1 MRLYIVQHGDSV
13 AKEIDPNRPL
23 SDRGRADIQR
33 LAEWLSSTN
42 VKIAQILHSGKTRAI
57 ETAEILRPLLKSP
70 SQIYEGQGLAPNDS
84 PEAFLHQLRGSE
96 KDTLVACHMPFVART
111 VSQALA
117 GAPDRQLVE
126 FVPGS
131 VAGIERGDGASW
143 RLFMFAR
150 PEFFNRGG
158 ISQAVY

>member
-13 AKEIDPNRPL
+13 PKNIDPDRPL

-33 LAEWLSSTN
+33 LTEWLSSHN
-42 VKIAQILHSGKTRAI
+42 VQIVQILHSGKTRAK
-57 ETAEILRPLLKSP
+57 ETAEILRPLLESRD
-70 SQIYEGQGLAPNDS
+70 QIYERPGLAPNDS
-84 PEAFLHQLRGSE
+84 PETFLYQLLDPK
-96 KDTLVACHMPFVART
+96 KDTLVVGHMPFVART
-111 VSQALA
+111 VSQALT

-131 VAGIERGDGASW
+131 IAGIERSDSASW

-158 ISQAVY
+158 ISKAVC

>member
-13 AKEIDPNRPL
+13 PKDIDPDRPL
-23 SDRGRADIQR
+23 SDRGRADVQR
-33 LAEWLSSTN
+33 LTEWLLSHK
-42 VKIAQILHSGKTRAI
+42 VQIAQILHSGKTRAK

-70 SQIYEGQGLAPNDS
+70 SQIHESAGLGPNDS
-84 PEAFLHQLRGSE
+84 PEALLYQLLDPK
-96 KDTLVACHMPFVART
+96 KDTLVAGHMPFVART
-111 VSQALA
+111 VSQALT

-131 VAGIERGDGASW
+131 VAGIERNDGASW

-158 ISQAVY
+158 ISQAVN

>member
-13 AKEIDPNRPL
+13 PKDIDPDRPL

-33 LAEWLSSTN
+33 LTEWLSSHN
-42 VKIAQILHSGKTRAI
+42 VQVVQILHSGKTRAK

-70 SQIYEGQGLAPNDS
+70 GLIYERQGLAPNDS
-84 PEAFLHQLRGSE
+84 PEAFLYQLGDPK
-96 KDTLVACHMPFVART
+96 KDTLVAGHMPFVARI
-111 VSQALA
+111 VSQALT

-131 VAGIERGDGASW
+131 IAGIERSDGASW

-158 ISQAVY
+158 LSQSVY

>member
-33 LAEWLSSTN
+33 LAEWLSSHN
-42 VKIAQILHSGKTRAI
+42 VQIGQILHSGKTRAK

-84 PEAFLHQLRGSE
+84 SEAFLHQLRDHK
-96 KDTLVACHMPFVART
+96 KDTLVAGHMPFVART
-111 VSQALA
+111 VSQALT
-117 GAPDRQLVE
+117 GAPDRQLVK

-131 VAGIERGDGASW
+131 VAGIERGDDASW

-150 PEFFNRGG
+150 PEFFHRGG

>member
-13 AKEIDPNRPL
+13 AKEIDPHRPL
-23 SDRGRADIQR
+23 SDQGQADIQR
-33 LAEWLSSTN
+33 LAEWLSNYN
-42 VKIAQILHSGKTRAI
+42 VQIAHILHSGKTRAK
-57 ETAEILRPLLKSP
+57 ETAEILRPLLKSH

-84 PEAFLHQLRGSE
+84 PEAFLHQFRDRE
-96 KDTLVACHMPFVART
+96 IDTLVAGHMPFVART
-111 VSQALA
+111 VSQALT

-131 VAGIERGDGASW
+131 VAGLERRDGASW
-143 RLFMFAR
+143 RLFMFAG

-158 ISQAVY
+158 LSQAVN

>member
-13 AKEIDPNRPL
+13 PKDIDPDRPL

-33 LAEWLSSTN
+33 LTEWLLSHN
-42 VKIAQILHSGKTRAI
+42 VQIAQILHSGKTRAK

-70 SQIYEGQGLAPNDS
+70 SQIHESAGLAPNDS
-84 PEAFLHQLRGSE
+84 PEAFLYQLRDPR
-96 KDTLVACHMPFVART
+96 KDTLVAGHMPFAART
-111 VSQALA
+111 VSQALT

-131 VAGIERGDGASW
+131 VAGIERNDGASW
-143 RLFMFAR
+143 RLFVFAR

-158 ISQAVY
+158 MSQAVY